1 ECVSGCVCPE
11 GLFDDGRG
19 GCVEENDCPCIHNNL
34 WYSSGQKI
42 TVDCN
47 TCTCQ
52 KGVWSCTEYVCYG
65 TCMIYGSGHYITFD
79 GKFYD
84 FDGSCEYVA
93 TQDFCGDKNS
103 SGSFSIITENV
114 PCGTTG
120 VTCSKAIKMF
130 LGKTELKLENKEYKE
145 IQRDIGDDVRY
156 WNRTVGLYLVI
167 EASNGMMLIWDKKT
181 TVFIKLTPDYKGKLC
196 GLCGNF
202 DDKSNNDFT
211 TRSGLQETNA
221 LKFGNSWKQSSMC
234 PDVTEEIK
242 PCDVKPHRK
251 SWAEKECSIIQSEVF
266 KICHSKVDP
275 IPFYEACVH
284 DACSCDSGGD
294 CECFCSAVA
303 AYAQECTKAEAC
315 VFWRTPDICPIFC
328 DYYN

>member
-1 ECVSGCVCPE
+1 TECVPGCVCPE

-19 GCVEENDCPCIHNNL
+19 GCVQKKDCPCFHNNQ
-34 WYSSGQKI
+34 WYSPGQKV
-42 TVDCN
+42 TADCN

-52 KGVWSCTEYVCYG
+52 EGFWSCTNYVCYG

-93 TQDFCGDKNS
+93 TQDFCGDNS
-103 SGSFSIITENV
+103 TGSFSIITENV

-130 LGKTELKLENKEYKE
+130 LGKTELKLENKDYKE
-145 IQRDIGDDVRY
+145 IQRDVGDDVRY

-167 EASNGMMLIWDKKT
+167 EASNGVMLIWDRKT
-181 TVFIKLTPDYKGKLC
+181 TLFIKLTPDYKTKLC

-202 DDKSNNDFT
+202 DDKSSNDFT

-221 LKFGNSWKQSSMC
+221 LKFGNSWKQSPMC
-234 PDVTEEIK
+234 PDVTQEIK
-242 PCDVKPHRK
+242 PCDMKPHRK
-251 SWAEKECSIIQSEVF
+251 SWAEKECSIIRSEVF

-275 IPFYEACVH
+275 MPFYEACVH

-303 AYAQECTKAEAC
+303 AYAQECIKAEAC